1 MRYKHHH
8 PAKTVTHCARK
19 IMSVITAAAVGLSL
33 SSAHALAQADQRDL
47 GAEIADEQQARNY
60 AIEMVSTNFPAS
72 QAAAEE
78 VLRGGQEE
86 LSAYAKS
93 GMDEARTQDL
103 RQIVV
108 TISSLSEENVQNAA
122 KQALDAGDID
132 SLSNFIDTGW
142 QTAQTEDDRAT
153 AWKATQAP
161 EGSVLKAAAEKA
173 LSTDTEEALS
183 EFASTGADK
192 ARWDDKRREVYE
204 LSRSPLPSVAAG
216 ASEALM
222 TDTDTA
228 IESYLRYGQFVDAA
242 QDSEKMSITELVDT
256 AIEESDKAQ
265 RAASFAAT
273 NADQAR
279 RATEASRQATQK
291 AKDEALAADA
301 AQVRAG
307 NAAASAGKLANQS
320 AQVAD
325 NAVAAAA
332 EARQALAQTADA
344 LARAASAAS
353 RARIAAQ
360 EAASR
365 ASAAGY
371 DASMAS
377 QARQAAEQARDA
389 ARAADKAAQSFVHA
403 DAAAGFARTASGAAA
418 SAANNADAAAAAA
431 SEAAAA
437 AGAGDQAAA
446 EARAGA
452 ARARAAASRA
462 RAASN
467 EVDGIVNQIT
477 ELVQKARTAA
487 RQAADHAN
495 KSAQAAEDA
504 AREAGN
510 ASAAA
515 QRAGANAQSAQEAA
529 IKSIEAINLAND
541 IAKLSQ
547 EAATQRQE
555 QEAQYLK
562 DQAVYARELEDA
574 QDKVVHDNKE
584 EKQRL
589 QADLTELASLA
600 QVPEE
605 SIDTAKVQQ
614 LTVSA
619 LQVGDSTVQGGAQ
632 VALQTGSQ
640 EDLLAFVKSF
650 DSLKYQDNVTKA
662 QFLWQADPNPEI
674 RKAADEHI
682 EDPPAEL
689 DTFLNETVHTMKVPE
704 LTRQAW
710 QLRDAGGNTVK
721 EKADAAISSG
731 TYDDLVDFVV
741 EGGFEKARY
750 EDQQRQA
757 YELARTGGPELKAS
771 AEAAVLGD
779 RAMLNEFVSVE
790 AFRKSGDDAERTVY
804 NDSIN
809 ALLQQGFSAA
819 QKASENAAKAQQS
832 YYAAYGDSVK
842 ARDYANQASQ
852 WAGKAAQSAQIAQD
866 HVRNAENSL
875 RFALAQKERAHTAA
889 NQAEADARQAGANAD
904 AATSYALQAH
914 QSANDAASSAAT
926 ARQSANA
933 AGYDAQRAGQ
943 AAQEAYDAA
952 IQKQL
957 AEEAE
962 LQEASM
968 AGAGDN
974 APTSVLDAIK
984 ETIGKEALNIL
995 LDFIGVTDVINCF
1008 KGEISG
1014 CLWTALSF
1022 IPGGAI
1028 VKFGKGLKAA
1038 SAIRKL
1044 LAKLPDVKK
1053 LLSVRKQQKADRLIA
1068 GLSKPG
1074 KCGITLAASRQ
1085 QPTYSFAIHRPTH
1098 NKAKAHIQPAI
1109 SRCGKYPK
1117 KFKAYQLDIHTL
1129 TPDELNVFMKWDRKT
1144 PLSKVNPR
1152 IFTDFGYKTPPTKV
1166 KQAIGTL
1173 QTKIEHS
1180 AIEVPVSQSH
1190 ILNSIGLRK
1199 APDPL
1204 DIKKR
1209 TVGLTPAQNQ
1219 FAQTQAIL
1227 AKERDGLIARINQR
1241 DADYFLDPETGQK
1254 ALKTTSRGRPDL
1266 NILDENG
1273 VSIKTEF
1280 DRPPASR
1287 APHHA
1292 QQQLDANPD
1301 ADIWLLTLD
1310 NLDESSELWKVIKA
1324 NRDGVDDYV
1333 ASLREGI

>member
-1 MRYKHHH
+1 M
-8 PAKTVTHCARK
+8 
-19 IMSVITAAAVGLSL
+19 
-33 SSAHALAQADQRDL
+33 
-47 GAEIADEQQARNY
+47 
-60 AIEMVSTNFPAS
+60 
-72 QAAAEE
+72 
-78 VLRGGQEE
+78 
-86 LSAYAKS
+86 
-93 GMDEARTQDL
+93 
-103 RQIVV
+103 
-108 TISSLSEENVQNAA
+108 
-122 KQALDAGDID
+122 
-132 SLSNFIDTGW
+132 
-142 QTAQTEDDRAT
+142 
-153 AWKATQAP
+153 
-161 EGSVLKAAAEKA
+161 
-173 LSTDTEEALS
+173 
-183 EFASTGADK
+183 
-192 ARWDDKRREVYE
+192 
-204 LSRSPLPSVAAG
+204 
-216 ASEALM
+216 
-222 TDTDTA
+222 
-228 IESYLRYGQFVDAA
+228 
-242 QDSEKMSITELVDT
+242 
-256 AIEESDKAQ
+256 
-265 RAASFAAT
+265 
-273 NADQAR
+273 
-279 RATEASRQATQK
+279 
-291 AKDEALAADA
+291 
-301 AQVRAG
+301 
-307 NAAASAGKLANQS
+307 
-320 AQVAD
+320 
-325 NAVAAAA
+325 
-332 EARQALAQTADA
+332 
-344 LARAASAAS
+344 
-353 RARIAAQ
+353 
-360 EAASR
+360 
-365 ASAAGY
+365 
-371 DASMAS
+371 
-377 QARQAAEQARDA
+377 
-389 ARAADKAAQSFVHA
+389 
-403 DAAAGFARTASGAAA
+403 
-418 SAANNADAAAAAA
+418 
-431 SEAAAA
+431 
-437 AGAGDQAAA
+437 
-446 EARAGA
+446 
-452 ARARAAASRA
+452 
-462 RAASN
+462 
-467 EVDGIVNQIT
+467 
-477 ELVQKARTAA
+477 
-487 RQAADHAN
+487 
-495 KSAQAAEDA
+495 
-504 AREAGN
+504 
-510 ASAAA
+510 
-515 QRAGANAQSAQEAA
+515 
-529 IKSIEAINLAND
+529 
-541 IAKLSQ
+541 
-547 EAATQRQE
+547 
-555 QEAQYLK
+555 
-562 DQAVYARELEDA
+562 
-574 QDKVVHDNKE
+574 
-584 EKQRL
+584 
-589 QADLTELASLA
+589 
-600 QVPEE
+600 
-605 SIDTAKVQQ
+605 
-614 LTVSA
+614 
-619 LQVGDSTVQGGAQ
+619 VQGGAQ

-852 WAGKAAQSAQIAQD
+852 WAGKAAQSARIAQD

-984 ETIGKEALNIL
+984 EAIGKEALSIL

-1074 KCGITLAASRQ
+1074 KCGIALAASRQ

-1098 NKAKAHIQPAI
+1098 NKTKAHIQPAI
-1109 SRCGKYPK
+1109 SRCGGYPRT
-1117 KFKAYQLDIHTL
+1117 FTVHQLDIHTL
-1129 TPDELNVFMKWDRKT
+1129 TPDELNVFMKWDRTT
-1144 PLSKVNPR
+1144 PLSDIKASE
-1152 IFTDFGYKTPPTKV
+1152 IMAFGYKTKETQVIAAISSLQDKV
-1166 KQAIGTL
+1166 ANSVIQ
-1173 QTKIEHS
+1173 
-1180 AIEVPVSQSH
+1180 VPVTQPH
-1190 ILNSIGLRK
+1190 ILNKIGLRN
-1199 APDPL
+1199 APKPL
-1204 DIKKR
+1204 DLHKR
-1209 TVGLTPAQNQ
+1209 TVGKTSAQNQ
-1219 FAQTQAIL
+1219 FAQMQAL
-1227 AKERDGLIARINQR
+1227 FAQKRGASAARLNQR
-1241 DADYFLDPETGQK
+1241 DVDFVYDEKLDK
-1254 ALKTTSRGRPDL
+1254 KVLKTLSRGRPDV
-1266 NILDENG
+1266 NIVDSSG
-1273 VSIKTEF
+1273 RSIKTEF
-1280 DRPPASR
+1280 DRPPAPR
-1287 APHHA
+1287 AFHHA
-1292 QQQLDANPD
+1292 RQLLDANPN
-1301 ADIWLLTLD
+1301 ADVWLLTLD
-1310 NLDESSELWKVIKA
+1310 DIDESDDLMKVITA
-1324 NRDGVDDYV
+1324 NRNAVGV
-1333 ASLREGI
+1333 ARKSWTRSGAT

>member
-33 SSAHALAQADQRDL
+33 SSAHALAQVDQRDL

-161 EGSVLKAAAEKA
+161 EGSVLKSAAEKA

-183 EFASTGADK
+183 EFAATGADK

-222 TDTDTA
+222 TDTA

-446 EARAGA
+446 EARA
-452 ARARAAASRA
+452 AASRA

-515 QRAGANAQSAQEAA
+515 QRAGANAQSAQESA

-589 QADLTELASLA
+589 QADLTELSSLA

-619 LQVGDSTVQGGAQ
+619 LQVGDSMVQGGAQ
-632 VALQTGSQ
+632 VALQTGSH

-731 TYDDLVDFVV
+731 TYDDLADFVV

-804 NDSIN
+804 NDSID

-819 QKASENAAKAQQS
+819 QKASESAAKAQQS

-852 WAGKAAQSAQIAQD
+852 WAGKAAQSARIAQD

-875 RFALAQKERAHTAA
+875 RFALAQKERAHAAA

-914 QSANDAASSAAT
+914 QSASDAASSAAT

-968 AGAGDN
+968 AGAGEN

-1074 KCGITLAASRQ
+1074 KCGIALAASRQ

-1098 NKAKAHIQPAI
+1098 NKTKAHIQPAI
-1109 SRCGKYPK
+1109 SRCGGYPRT
-1117 KFKAYQLDIHTL
+1117 FTVHQLDIHTL
-1129 TPDELNVFMKWDRKT
+1129 TPDELNVFMKWDRTT
-1144 PLSKVNPR
+1144 PLSDIKASE
-1152 IFTDFGYKTPPTKV
+1152 IMAFGYKTKETQVIAAISSLQDKV
-1166 KQAIGTL
+1166 ANPVIQ
-1173 QTKIEHS
+1173 
-1180 AIEVPVSQSH
+1180 VPVTQPH
-1190 ILNSIGLRK
+1190 ILNKIGLRN
-1199 APDPL
+1199 APKPL
-1204 DIKKR
+1204 DLHKR
-1209 TVGLTPAQNQ
+1209 TVGKTSAQNQ
-1219 FAQTQAIL
+1219 FAQMQAL
-1227 AKERDGLIARINQR
+1227 FAQKRGASAARLNQR
-1241 DADYFLDPETGQK
+1241 DVDFVYDEKLDK
-1254 ALKTTSRGRPDL
+1254 KVLKTLSRGRPDV
-1266 NILDENG
+1266 NIVDSSG
-1273 VSIKTEF
+1273 RSIKTEF
-1280 DRPPASR
+1280 DRPPAPR
-1287 APHHA
+1287 AFHHA
-1292 QQQLDANPD
+1292 RQLLDANPN
-1301 ADIWLLTLD
+1301 ADVWLLTLD
-1310 NLDESSELWKVIKA
+1310 DIDESDDLMKVITA
-1324 NRDGVDDYV
+1324 NRNAVDSYNP
-1333 ASLREGI
+1333 

>member
-1 MRYKHHH
+1 
-8 PAKTVTHCARK
+8 
-19 IMSVITAAAVGLSL
+19 MSVITAAAVGLSL

-86 LSAYAKS
+86 LSAYTKS

-132 SLSNFIDTGW
+132 SLSDFIDTGW

-360 EAASR
+360 EAA
-365 ASAAGY
+365 
-371 DASMAS
+371 
-377 QARQAAEQARDA
+377 
-389 ARAADKAAQSFVHA
+389 
-403 DAAAGFARTASGAAA
+403 
-418 SAANNADAAAAAA
+418 
-431 SEAAAA
+431 
-437 AGAGDQAAA
+437 
-446 EARAGA
+446 
-452 ARARAAASRA
+452 
-462 RAASN
+462 
-467 EVDGIVNQIT
+467 
-477 ELVQKARTAA
+477 
-487 RQAADHAN
+487 
-495 KSAQAAEDA
+495 
-504 AREAGN
+504 
-510 ASAAA
+510 
-515 QRAGANAQSAQEAA
+515 

-589 QADLTELASLA
+589 QADLTELASLT

-619 LQVGDSTVQGGAQ
+619 LQVGDSMVQGGAQ
-632 VALQTGSQ
+632 VALQTGSH

-804 NDSIN
+804 NDSID

-852 WAGKAAQSAQIAQD
+852 WAGKAAQSARIAQD

-875 RFALAQKERAHTAA
+875 RFALAQKERAHAAA

-914 QSANDAASSAAT
+914 QSASDAASSAAT
-926 ARQSANA
+926 ARQSANQ

-1074 KCGITLAASRQ
+1074 KCGITLATSRQ

-1098 NKAKAHIQPAI
+1098 NKTKAHIQPAI
-1109 SRCGKYPK
+1109 SRCGGYPRT
-1117 KFKAYQLDIHTL
+1117 FTVHQLDIHTL
-1129 TPDELNVFMKWDRKT
+1129 TPDELNVFMKWDRTT
-1144 PLSKVNPR
+1144 PLSDIKASE
-1152 IFTDFGYKTPPTKV
+1152 IMAFGYKTKETQVIAAISSLQDKV
-1166 KQAIGTL
+1166 ANSVIQ
-1173 QTKIEHS
+1173 
-1180 AIEVPVSQSH
+1180 VPVTQPH
-1190 ILNSIGLRK
+1190 ILNKIGLRN
-1199 APDPL
+1199 APKPL
-1204 DIKKR
+1204 DLHKR
-1209 TVGLTPAQNQ
+1209 TVGKTSAQNQ
-1219 FAQTQAIL
+1219 FAQMQAL
-1227 AKERDGLIARINQR
+1227 FAQKRGASAARLNQR
-1241 DADYFLDPETGQK
+1241 DVDFVYDEKLDK
-1254 ALKTTSRGRPDL
+1254 KVLKTLSRGRPDV
-1266 NILDENG
+1266 NIVDSSG
-1273 VSIKTEF
+1273 RSIKTEF
-1280 DRPPASR
+1280 DRPPAPR
-1287 APHHA
+1287 AFHHA
-1292 QQQLDANPD
+1292 RQLLDANPN
-1301 ADIWLLTLD
+1301 ADVWLLTLD
-1310 NLDESSELWKVIKA
+1310 DIDESDDLMKVITA
-1324 NRDGVDDYV
+1324 NRNAVDSYNP
-1333 ASLREGI
+1333 